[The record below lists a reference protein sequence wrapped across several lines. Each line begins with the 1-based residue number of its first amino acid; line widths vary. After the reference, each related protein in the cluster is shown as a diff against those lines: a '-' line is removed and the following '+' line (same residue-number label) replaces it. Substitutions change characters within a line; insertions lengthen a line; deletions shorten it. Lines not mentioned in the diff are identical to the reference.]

1 MLLGGLA
8 FGLNADFGN
17 DMLAHPLIVFFALV
31 AAGLLVLRRIAPS
44 GPGNSSRAHS
54 DCGVAIG
61 VAAYS
66 PVTG

>member
-1 MLLGGLA
+1 
-8 FGLNADFGN
+8 
-17 DMLAHPLIVFFALV
+17 MLAHPLIVFFALV
-31 AAGLLVLRRIAPS
+31 AAGLLVLRHRAVR
-44 GPGNSSRAHS
+44 PGNSSRAHS